1 MTSAFSH
8 RRLEWLLQARGTDVA
23 AWPDADRIAALE
35 LMRRSDQA
43 QLAYAEAL
51 AHEGDF
57 GGAESDT
64 DGAVFQRMQAVLRRR
79 LAPLPVAL
87 RGLSVGV
94 LVGCVVAGLYL
105 ATAMAVEPE
114 VAPDFFTAQTVSL
127 ASLDQ

>member
-8 RRLEWLLQARGTDVA
+8 RRLEWLLRARGTDVV

-35 LMRRSDQA
+35 LMRRSNQA

-51 AHEGDF
+51 AREGEF
-57 GGAESDT
+57 VGSESD
-64 DGAVFQRMQAVLRRR
+64 DDCAVFRRMQSALRRR

-87 RGLSVGV
+87 RGLTVGV
-94 LVGCVVAGLYL
+94 LVVCVVAGLYL
-105 ATAMAVEPE
+105 ATATAVEPE
-114 VAPDFFTAQTVSL
+114 GTPDFFTAQTVSL